1 MCTQMKSSATAGG
14 SDGGTDTGT
23 ALDTTGHDLPHTH
36 THSSVMHREP
46 EGQVAAHPMDK
57 KAVTRKAMLCM
68 PFKRNS
74 LPLRMASSSTDR
86 RTLWGNPTTDA
97 RDTYIH
103 TYIHTYTSML
113 TNKRPVGGRESC

>member
-23 ALDTTGHDLPHTH
+23 ALDTTGHDLPHKHIHIH
-36 THSSVMHREP
+36 TGGHSSVMHPEREREP

-103 TYIHTYTSML
+103 T
-113 TNKRPVGGRESC
+113 PAF